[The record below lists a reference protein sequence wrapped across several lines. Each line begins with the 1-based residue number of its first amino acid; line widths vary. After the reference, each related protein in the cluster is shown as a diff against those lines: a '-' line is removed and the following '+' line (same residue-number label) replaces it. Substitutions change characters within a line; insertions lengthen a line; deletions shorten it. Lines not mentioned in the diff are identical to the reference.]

1 MAVNFENVPFRTL
14 IINNLVGLNLTIL
27 LFTLLHLSF
36 HFMNR
41 ASGCLKFVSQ
51 MKHNVEKLRL
61 AERQVRQMIF
71 VIF

>member
-1 MAVNFENVPFRTL
+1 
-14 IINNLVGLNLTIL
+14 
-27 LFTLLHLSF
+27 
-36 HFMNR
+36 
-41 ASGCLKFVSQ
+41 LKFVSQ